1 MGSADQGCLLNR
13 SDNIWDSVPPVPLPN
28 LTRLVF
34 NCRLTLDINPCNL
47 LQRSEILLF
56 FSV

>member
-1 MGSADQGCLLNR
+1 MGSAFQGCLLNR
-13 SDNIWDSVPPVPLPN
+13 IDNIWDLVLPAPLSH

-34 NCRLTLDINPCNL
+34 NCGLTLDINPCNL